1 MRPILVSYTPLD
13 DSTTYFATGLTGAT
27 GVLTTFAVTDSLA
40 HNVTLTSLANLS
52 GITMTVTGLDA
63 DGQAQTEAITGPNA
77 NTVAGSKFFSR
88 LDTITF
94 GSTLGAS
101 TMDVGIKDVA
111 VSQTIP
117 VNRLQVAFNLTEM
130 VAVTGTINYSL
141 QYTEQDIYAA
151 SPATLVWFTHATIAS
166 KTASIDGVTTSPI
179 QAVRLLLNSLTAGAT
194 ISLTLLQGLGR

>member
-27 GVLTTFAVTDSLA
+27 GVLTTFAVTDGLA
-40 HNVTLTSLANLS
+40 HNVSLTSTAALS

-63 DGQAQTEAITGPNA
+63 DGQAQTEAIVGPSN
-77 NTVAGSKFFSR
+77 NTVYGLKYFSR
-88 LDTITF
+88 LNTIIF
-94 GSTLGAS
+94 GSTLGAN
-101 TMDVGIKDVA
+101 TMSVGIKDVS

-117 VNRLQVAFNLTEM
+117 VNYLQVAFNLTEM
-130 VAVTGTINYSL
+130 VDVSGTINFTL

-151 SPATLVWFTHATIAS
+151 APSTLTWFNHATIAS
-166 KTASIDGVTTSPI
+166 KTADIDGVTTSPI
-179 QAVRLLLNSLTAGAT
+179 RAVRLLVNSLTAGAA